1 MNVTQVLYIG
11 RLSVYCVY
19 MYNNIKAL
27 DSITIHPPTH
37 TLSHTQHTHTL
48 QLQFSLAI
56 IHAIHS
62 LYIDCNFPKWMH
74 YTLIGYAFS
83 FICLFTNFYIQTYIK
98 KGRRKRGRREE
109 QPSKAREA
117 LANGSAAVNGVEGKK
132 EQ

>member
-1 MNVTQVLYIG
+1 
-11 RLSVYCVY
+11 
-19 MYNNIKAL
+19 MYNIKAL
-27 DSITIHPPTH
+27 DSNHMHTSFPPSLHHTH
-37 TLSHTQHTHTL
+37 SLIHTL

-98 KGRRKRGRREE
+98 KGGRKRGRREE

-117 LANGSAAVNGVEGKK
+117 LANGSATVNGVEGKK